1 MGLDVLIWGFGIA
14 VFGVAARRAFDMIT
28 QERWRATWVWF
39 FVSFVP
45 LGAASQ
51 VWVAMNNPPPTVRWL
66 ILGIAGAALG
76 ATLSIAIGEAMR
88 SVSSANAQ
96 GSPPPA
102 VQPPVVNQGPGSA
115 YSSGQQGGITLG
127 TLNMGP
133 VPRRVP
139 PAQTNIISAALA
151 QNKTSG
157 IVEVQT
163 DMMACP
169 DCDGFATQLE
179 NVLRS
184 APGLTVK
191 PIRNGM
197 TITGFKGVALAVR
210 NKSQLPPSVATVL
223 NAFRAAGLE
232 LPVIEGQ
239 PNNAD
244 SDAVLIVA
252 QPIT

>member
-1 MGLDVLIWGFGIA
+1 
-14 VFGVAARRAFDMIT
+14 
-28 QERWRATWVWF
+28 
-39 FVSFVP
+39 
-45 LGAASQ
+45 
-51 VWVAMNNPPPTVRWL
+51 
-66 ILGIAGAALG
+66 
-76 ATLSIAIGEAMR
+76 
-88 SVSSANAQ
+88 
-96 GSPPPA
+96 
-102 VQPPVVNQGPGSA
+102 
-115 YSSGQQGGITLG
+115 
-127 TLNMGP
+127 
-133 VPRRVP
+133 
-139 PAQTNIISAALA
+139 
-151 QNKTSG
+151 
-157 IVEVQT
+157 
-163 DMMACP
+163 MMACP